1 VWVWLDKKVE
11 YNVGFFD
18 CRSIIFYLAGLGSTL
33 TEQLRNVLEV
43 VRTGLK
49 GVGLSH
55 LSAMKRQSERK
66 HRVEQ
71 QEKADATRREQ
82 IRRGIWH
89 DGRLDCVAGNGVMCE
104 LGVGVEKMTE
114 ADMDAENPESIL
126 HQTVEQEESVKEERR
141 LPRSMDDIQAINSLP
156 IVVIKN
162 FAVKNG
168 LQSSPS
174 HHELLNVLAQWAAT
188 VVESRVGRIF
198 VLAVL
203 NPARAVAQIAH
214 VIVLSD
220 NREHAKRIARGNSF
234 HRLLTYIERLI
245 VLALP
250 SKPVN
255 FVALYDADSTSALS
269 FVKGKLR
276 DYGVELE
283 YTKEQIEYVERLGGR
298 ASDIQTVSSS
308 KTVF

>member
-1 VWVWLDKKVE
+1 
-11 YNVGFFD
+11 
-18 CRSIIFYLAGLGSTL
+18 
-33 TEQLRNVLEV
+33 
-43 VRTGLK
+43 
-49 GVGLSH
+49 
-55 LSAMKRQSERK
+55 MKRQSERK
-66 HRVEQ
+66 HRVEE

-89 DGRLDCVAGNGVMCE
+89 DGRLDCVAGNGIMSE

-114 ADMDAENPESIL
+114 ADMDAESQESIL
-126 HQTVEQEESVKEERR
+126 HQTIEQEESVREERR
-141 LPRSMDDIQAINSLP
+141 VPRSMDDIQAVNSLP

-162 FAVKNG
+162 FAVKSG
-168 LQSSPS
+168 LQSSPN

-188 VVESRVGRIF
+188 VVESRVSRIF
-198 VLAVL
+198 ILAVI
-203 NPARAVAQIAH
+203 NPAGAVAQIAH

-220 NREHAKRIARGNSF
+220 NREHAKRIARGNGF
-234 HRLLTYIERLI
+234 YRLLTYAERLLA
-245 VLALP
+245 LALP
-250 SKPVN
+250 SKPIN
-255 FVALYDADSTSALS
+255 FVALYDADTTSALS

-308 KTVF
+308 K